1 MTRIAYP
8 YASPEGRLLKKAVFL
23 PRGHSPFLDCQFESP
38 YRLPIC
44 STKENA
50 MSAIL
55 AELQAQAKQLG
66 AEERAQLASFLL
78 DTLEPADSDDVSQ
91 AWKAEI
97 NTRWAEIE
105 RGEVELI
112 PATEVFADL
121 RRKLS

>member
-1 MTRIAYP
+1 
-8 YASPEGRLLKKAVFL
+8 
-23 PRGHSPFLDCQFESP
+23 
-38 YRLPIC
+38 
-44 STKENA
+44 

-78 DTLEPADSDDVSQ
+78 DTLEPADSGDVSQ
-91 AWKAEI
+91 AWVAEI